1 MHGKYLLAFSAKVV
15 CFFLLQVWDLNRGQM
30 LQDLVCH
37 KGAVLSCDVSSDGR
51 LFATASAD
59 RTAKVSETGTNSYI
73 RSISQD
79 KIFFKVTELSL
90 PLCLVPG
97 L

>member
-1 MHGKYLLAFSAKVV
+1 
-15 CFFLLQVWDLNRGQM
+15 M

-59 RTAKVSETGTNSYI
+59 KTAKVSETGHIHTSDQHHRTRY
-73 RSISQD
+73 
-79 KIFFKVTELSL
+79 SL
-90 PLCLVPG
+90 H
-97 L
+97 

>member
-1 MHGKYLLAFSAKVV
+1 MDHIHGNYLLPFSAKVV

-59 RTAKVSETGTNSYI
+59 RTAKVSETGHKFIHQINITG
-73 RSISQD
+73 QD
-79 KIFFKVTELSL
+79 IL
-90 PLCLVPG
+90 
-97 L
+97 